1 MNKKLA
7 DFLFVFGIGLIIVG
21 VLTGVII
28 GFVTGEGFNLVPA
41 ITIWLLC
48 IIIGAGF
55 VSVSGSVSKVNTEK
69 TNDEETMRMIIEKIK
84 SED

>member
-28 GFVTGEGFNLVPA
+28 GFVTSDSFNFVPA